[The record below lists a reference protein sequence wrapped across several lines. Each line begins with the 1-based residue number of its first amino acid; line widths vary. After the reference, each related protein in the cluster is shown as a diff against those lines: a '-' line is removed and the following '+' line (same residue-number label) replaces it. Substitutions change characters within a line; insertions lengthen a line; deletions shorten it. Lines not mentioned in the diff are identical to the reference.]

1 MIETDMDLAIA
12 TLQAGRSRTTSG
24 EALAAKK
31 LCGDHVSSAEEHLA
45 SVAPAPL
52 QADPQSARAGWEF
65 YLHALNAVSY
75 PAVAID
81 RLGFVLG
88 ANAAMNPVFDAD
100 IRISNRR
107 LLIAHPQSRS
117 RLAALIQCFV
127 GSAAAEVPPTEP
139 IIIFRR
145 SGRQP
150 VITNL
155 LPLPQGKQT
164 GLHYDAT
171 AILSFVSLEPKP
183 CPDLSLLMGVFSFT
197 RAEARLAAALADGT
211 SIKDIAKKLSISCDT
226 VRHQLKSVFL
236 KTDSHRQSQL
246 TALLARL

>member
-1 MIETDMDLAIA
+1 MIETDMALAIA
-12 TLQAGRSRTTSG
+12 TLQAGRSRTNAG
-24 EALAAKK
+24 EAAKK
-31 LCGDHVSSAEEHLA
+31 LYGGHVSSAEEPLA
-45 SVAPAPL
+45 FVTSAPIKADS
-52 QADPQSARAGWEF
+52 QAARAGWEF

-107 LLIAHPQSRS
+107 LLVAHPQSRS

-127 GSAAAEVPPTEP
+127 DSAAAEVPPTEP

-145 SGRQP
+145 TGRQP

-164 GLHYDAT
+164 ALHYDAA
-171 AILSFVSLEPKP
+171 AILSFMSLEPKP
-183 CPDLSLLMGVFSFT
+183 CPDLFLLMSVFGFT

-211 SIKDIAKKLSISCDT
+211 SIKDIAKQLNISCDT

>member
-1 MIETDMDLAIA
+1 MIETDMALAIA
-12 TLQAGRSRTTSG
+12 TLQAGRSRTNAG

-31 LCGDHVSSAEEHLA
+31 LIGGHVSSAERPLA

-52 QADPQSARAGWEF
+52 QADSQAAREGWEF
-65 YLHALNAVSY
+65 YLHALNAVRS

-88 ANAAMNPVFDAD
+88 ANAAMNALVDAD

-107 LLIAHPQSRS
+107 LLVAHPQSRS
-117 RLAALIQCFV
+117 RLAALIQSFV
-127 GSAAAEVPPTEP
+127 GSAAAEVFPTEP

-145 SGRQP
+145 NGRQP
-150 VITNL
+150 VITKL
-155 LPLPQGKQT
+155 LTLPHGVQT
-164 GLHYDAT
+164 ALHHDAV
-171 AILSFVSLEPKP
+171 AILSFVSIEPKP
-183 CPDLSLLMGVFSFT
+183 CPDLFLLMSVFSFT

-211 SIKDIAKKLSISCDT
+211 SIKDIAKKLSISCET